1 MGRKGG
7 PDRGAAPRAALQA
20 FPPVARRMPRRM
32 RGLSF
37 PVSVMICQRDS
48 TLRGGIPFVAS

>member
-1 MGRKGG
+1 
-7 PDRGAAPRAALQA
+7 
-20 FPPVARRMPRRM
+20 MPRRM

-48 TLRGGIPFVAS
+48 TLRGGIPLWHPETEPVLLGAFKKKFPARG